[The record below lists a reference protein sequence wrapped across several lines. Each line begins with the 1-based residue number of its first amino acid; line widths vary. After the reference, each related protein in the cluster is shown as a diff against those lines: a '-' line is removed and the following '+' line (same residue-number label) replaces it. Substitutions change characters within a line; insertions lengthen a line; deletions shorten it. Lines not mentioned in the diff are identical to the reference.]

1 MNKTKLINAI
11 AGETGISRVD
21 SKKVLNAFL
30 VTISNEL
37 KKNGKIT
44 LIGHGTYRVVE
55 RSARNGI
62 NPKTKEPI
70 RIPAKKMVKFIPGAK
85 LI

>member
-1 MNKTKLINAI
+1 MNKTELIKAI
-11 AGETGISRVD
+11 AGESGISKID

-30 VTISNEL
+30 VTVSNEL
-37 KKNGKIT
+37 KKGKKIT
-44 LIGHGTYRVVE
+44 LIGHGTYRVVVRSE
-55 RSARNGI
+55 RKGI

-70 RIPAKKMVKFIPGAK
+70 MIPAKKTVKFKPGAK